1 VKQHPMSQSREMRL
15 RGVFVTKAESIYHR
29 AFKTCLTIKF
39 SGAGTVSLARD
50 SPIDGD
56 DLT

>member
-1 VKQHPMSQSREMRL
+1 MSQSREMRL

-39 SGAGTVSLARD
+39 SGACTVSLARD